1 MDTSVKWKAPGPLP
15 GSRTRLFR
23 AHLLKL
29 RSGEE
34 EVSMK
39 NFVNKSAFLTASLGI
54 LAAAQAQPS
63 SLELTCRAKAKDIAA
78 KAYDSCLTEARTQQ
92 IEQIRKEYQKQLAD
106 LKAKYDRELKKV
118 SGKKAA
124 SGKASAATGST
135 PKATHG
141 IAKSLPTRKET
152 LTNPPPVQQSE
163 SEEKAVV
170 TPEPAPA
177 PAVENETPASE
188 TPGDLKIELVP
199 SPETTGLSSTTS
211 GEVF

>member
-1 MDTSVKWKAPGPLP
+1 MV
-15 GSRTRLFR
+15 
-23 AHLLKL
+23 
-29 RSGEE
+29 
-34 EVSMK
+34 MK
-39 NFVNKSAFLTASLGI
+39 NFVNKSAFLTVTLGI
-54 LAAAQAQPS
+54 LAGAQAQPS

-78 KAYDSCLTEARTQQ
+78 KAYDSCFTEARTQQ

-118 SGKKAA
+118 SGKKVA

-152 LTNPPPVQQSE
+152 LTNPPPVQQQQSE

-170 TPEPAPA
+170 VPETAPA

-199 SPETTGLSSTTS
+199 APEASGVGSTTS